1 MFIIGQHGRG
11 TSTIQRNLIEN
22 IRNTQDSSQRLSS
35 GRRVNRATDD
45 PGNIGTISRLNAKI
59 GSISEALRT
68 AASAQSA
75 TQLADSGLNEINNL
89 LSRIREIAVQ
99 AGSSTLTDG
108 DRTSL
113 QTEIDAYLAE
123 IDNVTTSIK
132 FNNIKLLDGSTEKI
146 TFLIGTS
153 KDETIEVTLTDSD
166 SSALNLSAISGVKEF
181 TSGRVAGVNYN
192 SSNLGANEIKI
203 NSQNALASTLSTDLS
218 SGNNTAAALATA
230 INANTNTHGAEAS
243 AFNKLSSAAKNTLSM
258 SNTFTINGDTVSI
271 QTSME
276 NLVTEINQAVSGVTA
291 ILNTD
296 KSITLSNTT
305 GNDIVIGGNA
315 PTDAGFTAGTYLGY
329 LKIANV
335 DKSFVKIEPMTKN
348 NGYASN
354 TGNIS
359 DLSNF
364 GFNEVDSSTVITS
377 GLVSSN
383 ALTGSHDI
391 KINDVSVGA
400 SDSSSAAAKA
410 IAINNITSSTNVTA
424 SGSNLVT
431 IELNFSNLPGA
442 SQVSINGNTV
452 NLSSVSNINEVI
464 TTINSASIGD
474 IRAAANASG
483 SLELTSAS
491 GADIVIAHSGT
502 ATHLFASH
510 TNATDATISRGA
522 SVTFKGRISLT
533 HTEGDVV
540 KISGDNVSEIGFAA
554 QASTSSPSAGS
565 TISVSSVSNAT
576 SALTSIDTAIDTIS
590 KTRAT
595 IASSENRIDHKINN
609 LTNID
614 AISKTR
620 LSKIRDVDVAL
631 ESAKLTKSQII
642 SQAAASVLAQA
653 NADAKIFLKLLA

>member
-1 MFIIGQHGRG
+1 M
-11 TSTIQRNLIEN
+11 
-22 IRNTQDSSQRLSS
+22 
-35 GRRVNRATDD
+35 
-45 PGNIGTISRLNAKI
+45 
-59 GSISEALRT
+59 
-68 AASAQSA
+68 
-75 TQLADSGLNEINNL
+75 
-89 LSRIREIAVQ
+89 
-99 AGSSTLTDG
+99 
-108 DRTSL
+108 
-113 QTEIDAYLAE
+113 
-123 IDNVTTSIK
+123 
-132 FNNIKLLDGSTEKI
+132 
-146 TFLIGTS
+146 
-153 KDETIEVTLTDSD
+153 
-166 SSALNLSAISGVKEF
+166 
-181 TSGRVAGVNYN
+181 
-192 SSNLGANEIKI
+192 
-203 NSQNALASTLSTDLS
+203 S
-218 SGNNTAAALATA
+218 SGNNTASALATA

-276 NLVTEINQAVSGVTA
+276 NLVTEINEAVSGVTA

-329 LKIANV
+329 LKIVNV

-364 GFNEVDSSTVITS
+364 GFNEVDSSTVVTS

-391 KINDVSVGA
+391 KINDISVGA

-410 IAINNITSSTNVTA
+410 IAINSITSSTNVTA

-442 SQVSINGNTV
+442 SQVAINGNTV
-452 NLSSVSNINEVI
+452 NLSSVSNINDVI
-464 TTINSASIGD
+464 STINSASIGD

-510 TNATDATISRGA
+510 TDATDATIARAA

-533 HTEGDVV
+533 HTEGDVI

-554 QASTSSPSAGS
+554 QAST
-565 TISVSSVSNAT
+565 
-576 SALTSIDTAIDTIS
+576 
-590 KTRAT
+590 K
-595 IASSENRIDHKINN
+595 
-609 LTNID
+609 
-614 AISKTR
+614 
-620 LSKIRDVDVAL
+620 
-631 ESAKLTKSQII
+631 
-642 SQAAASVLAQA
+642 
-653 NADAKIFLKLLA
+653 